1 MEPLRVNKISSPQLF
16 LKAGLILLLVGM
28 FFGVLGGLQYVIP
41 GFLRDILSFE
51 KIRPLHVSSVVFWIL
66 LAAMGTVLH
75 YTQEFTDR
83 KLFSVSL
90 SRIQLI
96 VFIMTITLILSSY
109 ILGKFGGREYWEF
122 PPFLGIA
129 IIAGWVLFVIN
140 FIKSIGSIK
149 NQPVYVWMW
158 FTGAIGFL
166 FIFTESYLWLL
177 PYFQQDIIR
186 DMTVQWKS
194 YGSLVGCWNM
204 LIYGSGIYLMEKI
217 SKDRKYGRSKIA
229 FSLYFLGLF
238 NLFFNW
244 SHHIY
249 TLPISNNIKHVG
261 YLVSMT
267 ELLILGRMIYTWRA
281 SLTQAQMYNN
291 HWAFR
296 FLWTADIWI
305 LINLVLAIAMSI
317 PAVNVYTHGTH
328 ITVAHVMGTTIGIN
342 SMLLMAFVFDILSG
356 QVVNFNRYQR
366 LLQNGYVLLNVALF
380 VFFSSLI
387 VAGVQRSVWQMSKQ
401 AVPFSVMMENLV
413 PYFIVFATAG
423 LLVFIA
429 FSMIIYPFLR
439 RDRSTPVNDLKV
451 IKPASDKGHTKKAL
465 EKVM

>member
-1 MEPLRVNKISSPQLF
+1 MEPLRVNKVSTPRLF
-16 LKAGLILLLVGM
+16 LRAGLVLLLVGM
-28 FFGVLGGLQYVIP
+28 FFGVLGGFQYIIP
-41 GFLRDILSFE
+41 GFLKNILSFE

-66 LAAMGTVLH
+66 MAAMGAVLH
-75 YTQEFTDR
+75 YTQEFTGKR
-83 KLFSVSL
+83 LFSVRL
-90 SRIQLI
+90 SHIQFI
-96 VFIMTITLILSSY
+96 VFIVAIVLILSSY
-109 ILGKFGGREYWEF
+109 ILGMFGGREYWEF
-122 PPFLGIA
+122 PPLLGIV
-129 IIAGWVLFVIN
+129 IIAGWILFVIN
-140 FIKSIGSIK
+140 FIKSIGSIR

-217 SKDRKYGRSKIA
+217 SKDRNYGRSRIA

-249 TLPISNNIKHVG
+249 TLPISSTIKHVG

-267 ELLILGRMIYTWRA
+267 ELLILGRMIYTWKA
-281 SLTQAQMYNN
+281 SLTQAQRYNN
-291 HWAFR
+291 HWPFR

-317 PAVNVYTHGTH
+317 PAINVYTHGTH

-342 SMLLMAFVFDILSG
+342 SMLLMAFVFDILSKH
-356 QVVNFNRYQR
+356 VKRFNRYQR
-366 LLQNGYVLLNVALF
+366 QLRNGFTLLNGALF

-387 VAGVQRSVWQMSKQ
+387 VAGVQRSIWQMSEQ
-401 AVPFSVMMENLV
+401 AIPFSVMMKNLV
-413 PYFIVFATAG
+413 PYFIVFAIAG
-423 LLVFIA
+423 FLILVA

-439 RDRSTPVNDLKV
+439 KDRNFPINDLKLS
-451 IKPASDKGHTKKAL
+451 KPSMDKAHTNGL